1 MDAATLIGIIS
12 AFALVIT
19 AIMMG
24 SGLSVF
30 VDVHSLMIVF
40 GGTFGATMINYPIR
54 DVLGVFKV
62 VKHVFFS
69 RIWSSQELISRFLEF
84 SRKARRDGLLGL
96 EPELLKLN
104 DPFLIK
110 GLQLAIDG
118 VEPEA
123 IREIL
128 ETEIEY
134 LQERHRAGA
143 EILSTMATFFPA
155 MGLIGTLIGLV
166 QMLRVMEDPGT
177 IGPAMALALLTTFY
191 GAVAANLICL
201 PMAGKLRKRSK
212 EETLIKEMMVNGII
226 SITNGENPRIVEQK
240 LHSFIPPEQRE
251 SRYRSRIES

>member
-30 VDVHSLMIVF
+30 FDVHSLMIVF

-128 ETEIEY
+128 DKNNFEKIPIRGRMTGTTFNLSIRLLSSAGLRDAAFIRSGPKIIRINSFISFASSGEIESIPSSSSF
-134 LQERHRAGA
+134 LLVERRSFLPIPSTC
-143 EILSTMATFFPA
+143 EIWL
-155 MGLIGTLIGLV
+155 
-166 QMLRVMEDPGT
+166 
-177 IGPAMALALLTTFY
+177 
-191 GAVAANLICL
+191 
-201 PMAGKLRKRSK
+201 
-212 EETLIKEMMVNGII
+212 
-226 SITNGENPRIVEQK
+226 
-240 LHSFIPPEQRE
+240 
-251 SRYRSRIES
+251 